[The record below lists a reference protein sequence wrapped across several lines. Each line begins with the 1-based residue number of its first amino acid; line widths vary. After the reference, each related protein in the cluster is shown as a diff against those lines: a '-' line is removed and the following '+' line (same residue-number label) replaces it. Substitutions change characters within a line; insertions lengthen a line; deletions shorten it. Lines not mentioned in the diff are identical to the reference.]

1 MFIDLSQIRDF
12 QVYLMQHNPNPIL
25 FSEVFNFDFKI
36 LIFNSFTI
44 TFYQS
49 INRLNCQFD
58 ILFKIKY

>member
-25 FSEVFNFDFKI
+25 FSEVLNFDFNFKI
-36 LIFNSFTI
+36 LIFTI

-49 INRLNCQFD
+49 INRLNSQFD
-58 ILFKIKY
+58 ILFKIKC